1 MKVVK
6 SKQLTSSEELNK
18 LLVAQVKCDVSFMK
32 YVHDL
37 HLIKEIDDDD
47 FDIVVTHYDLEK
59 SVLSRPDKIKQILVR
74 HGYSLDKLVND
85 KSHVIRMLIAN
96 QHHYLEKL
104 LFDPDERVRNEV
116 LRILSEHQFT
126 ITLLN
131 RKE

>member
-1 MKVVK
+1 MKVVAH
-6 SKQLTSSEELNK
+6 KQLTSSEELNK
-18 LLVAQVKCDVSFMK
+18 LLIAQVKCDSDFMK

-37 HLIKEIDDDD
+37 YLIKEIDDND
-47 FDIVVTHYDLEK
+47 FNIVVTHYDLEK

-126 ITLLN
+126 IALLN